1 MLKVEITT
9 LKIHR
14 IYTGGE
20 AVKYREKVLDRL
32 ALNADLPGEV
42 LPGLP
47 LVEIAG
53 ESRALVE
60 NHSGVTS
67 YGCNEILVKVSF
79 GHLSICGSCLKLARM
94 TKNQL
99 VITGKIDSITLR
111 RGRN

>member
-1 MLKVEITT
+1 M
-9 LKIHR
+9 
-14 IYTGGE
+14 
-20 AVKYREKVLDRL
+20 KYREKVLDRL

-53 ESRALVE
+53 DSRVLVE

-67 YGCNEILVKVSF
+67 YGCNEIRVKVRF
-79 GHLSICGSCLKLARM
+79 GLLHICGSCLKLARM

-99 VITGKIDSITLR
+99 VITGRIDSIALQ
-111 RGRN
+111 RGRK